1 MQSNVRRVRAG
12 SIRGYLRSGHKFVVS
27 YRPSRTSM
35 VSVVIVDALTI
46 SIATVAT
53 TTFIVTVTEAT
64 MIGYVDFRSHFRINP
79 AIPYLLCST
88 FLSKAS
94 VTRPGL
100 LPGSRSTDFHRLH
113 R

>member
-1 MQSNVRRVRAG
+1 
-12 SIRGYLRSGHKFVVS
+12 
-27 YRPSRTSM
+27 
-35 VSVVIVDALTI
+35 VDALTI

-94 VTRPGL
+94 VTPAGAFAWKQIHRFPPITQIRKAL
-100 LPGSRSTDFHRLH
+100 QIVDCQLPIERTHQSSIKNRQSAMFF
-113 R
+113 